1 MPDRSSVHGDLII
14 TKDGYK
20 TCDLYLAAFFATA
33 NCKITSTSRDAK
45 KVYFYFENTE
55 IVEKLKSSYFLRQAN
70 VDALSYADNIKSLK
84 SLCASI
90 ISSEI
95 KRGA

>member
-1 MPDRSSVHGDLII
+1 MANTMIQGDLIC

-20 TCDLYLAAFFATA
+20 TCDLYLAAFFSSSGCPIKNT
-33 NCKITSTSRDAK
+33 TRDAK
-45 KVYFYFENTE
+45 KVYFFFENTE
-55 IVEKLKSSYFLRQAN
+55 IIEKLKASYFLRQAK

-90 ISSEI
+90 INNEVR
-95 KRGA
+95 KM

>member
-1 MPDRSSVHGDLII
+1 MAPRDAIHGDLIC
-14 TKDGYK
+14 TRDGYK

-33 NCKITSTSRDAK
+33 GCPITSTSRDAK
-45 KVYFYFENTE
+45 KVFFYFENTE
-55 IVEKLKSSYFLRQAN
+55 IVEKLKSSFFLRQAK

-90 ISSEI
+90 ISNEI
-95 KRGA
+95 KRG

>member
-1 MPDRSSVHGDLII
+1 MANGSSVHGDLIY

-33 NCKITSTSRDAK
+33 NCPIKNTSRDAK
-45 KVYFYFENTE
+45 KVYFYFDDTDV
-55 IVEKLKSSYFLRQAN
+55 VEKLKSSYFLRQAK

-90 ISSEI
+90 ISNEI
-95 KRGA
+95 KRG

>member
-1 MPDRSSVHGDLII
+1 MSRDRLHGDLIC
-14 TKDGYK
+14 TEDGYK

-33 NCKITSTSRDAK
+33 GCPIKSTTRDAK
-45 KVYFYFENTE
+45 KVFFLFENNE
-55 IVEKLKSSYFLRQAN
+55 LIEKLKSDYFLRQAK

-90 ISSEI
+90 IGSRDSH
-95 KRGA
+95 R

>member
-1 MPDRSSVHGDLII
+1 MGNSLHGDLIY

-20 TCDLYLAAFFATA
+20 TCDLYLSAFFATSG
-33 NCKITSTSRDAK
+33 CPIKSTSLELK
-45 KVYFYFENTE
+45 KVYFYFDNIE
-55 IVEKLKSSYFLRQAN
+55 IIDKLKSSYFLRQGN

-90 ISSEI
+90 LSKEL
-95 KRGA
+95 KRG

>member
-1 MPDRSSVHGDLII
+1 MPNNKLHGDLIC
-14 TKDGYK
+14 TEEGYK

-33 NCKITSTSRDAK
+33 KCPIVNTSRDRN
-45 KVYFYFENTE
+45 KVYFLFENNE
-55 IVEKLKSSYFLRQAN
+55 IIIKLKSAYFLRQAE

-95 KRGA
+95 KKG